1 MMPQSLKTLAGL
13 PLEMHPAIRA
23 IVAYEVSVERE
34 ANARMVE
41 DCYTLTTGEA
51 NKLAARIRA
60 RPAP

>member
-1 MMPQSLKTLAGL
+1 MMPESMRKIAPL
-13 PLEMHPAIRA
+13 PGDAYD
-23 IVAYEVSVERE
+23 IVSSVVDYEVLRERE
-34 ANARMVE
+34 ACARMVE

>member
-1 MMPQSLKTLAGL
+1 MMPKSIARVAKL
-13 PLEMHPAIRA
+13 PDDVRDIVRD

>member
-1 MMPQSLKTLAGL
+1 MMPKSIAKLVTLPDDVRDAVRD
-13 PLEMHPAIRA
+13 I
-23 IVAYEVSVERE
+23 IAYEVAVDRE

-41 DCYTLTTGEA
+41 DCYTLPTGEA